1 MILNL
6 HNTIATY
13 SILIPTVSKT
23 LSGFFQKYSSY
34 LGDNELFQYVSSYY
48 GIKNYRNWK
57 SKYCKNHKF
66 LTFSDYQEMFQILKQ
81 NFDNFFQ
88 EQESLVS
95 GYDDDI
101 FEDGTFVKRPWTL
114 CCFPA

>member
-1 MILNL
+1 M
-6 HNTIATY
+6 
-13 SILIPTVSKT
+13 
-23 LSGFFQKYSSY
+23 
-34 LGDNELFQYVSSYY
+34 
-48 GIKNYRNWK
+48 
-57 SKYCKNHKF
+57 
-66 LTFSDYQEMFQILKQ
+66 TFSDYQEMFQILKQ